1 MSVCRFFF
9 SPARNIP
16 RGVHMIGYRSPFAS
30 PPSRHIFTVSLIAS
44 YFVTTTTTEKKTR
57 SSFFVRSTRVAKE
70 KELSLYYTVRKK
82 FFGNSGVVSLGL
94 ISSPSFS
101 FTRNL
106 ISLCNSRKKRSSL
119 SPPIRYG
126 SAVAL
131 VVLAEAAAAVV
142 V

>member
-1 MSVCRFFF
+1 MSLLSFFGPQYTARRTHDWLPF
-9 SPARNIP
+9 SFRL
-16 RGVHMIGYRSPFAS
+16 
-30 PPSRHIFTVSLIAS
+30 PPHFYCFPYCLLLCYHYNNRK
-44 YFVTTTTTEKKTR
+44 EDKK
-57 SSFFVRSTRVAKE
+57 FLFVRSTRVAKE

-119 SPPIRYG
+119 PPPIRYG

-131 VVLAEAAAAVV
+131 VVLAGAAAAVV

>member
-1 MSVCRFFF
+1 MSLLSF
-9 SPARNIP
+9 SCPQYTAWSTHDWLPFSFRLPPPPATFLLFP
-16 RGVHMIGYRSPFAS
+16 LL
-30 PPSRHIFTVSLIAS
+30 PPTLLPLQQQ
-44 YFVTTTTTEKKTR
+44 KR

-70 KELSLYYTVRKK
+70 KKLSLYYTVRKK